1 MQTHYGNMQD
11 VMRRDQAEKERAQ
24 EEAAKLRKENKHMAI
39 ECEGLREAIGQV
51 TMDRDHMRMA
61 IQEYEG
67 IRE

>member
-11 VMRRDQAEKERAQ
+11 VMRRDQADKDRAQ

-39 ECEGLREAIGQV
+39 ECEGLREALGQV
-51 TMDRDHMRMA
+51 SMERDQMGMA

>member
-51 TMDRDHMRMA
+51 TMERDHMRMA

>member
-1 MQTHYGNMQD
+1 MQSHYGNMQD

-51 TMDRDHMRMA
+51 TLERDQIRRA
-61 IQEYEG
+61 IEEYEG

>member
-1 MQTHYGNMQD
+1 MQSHYGNMQD

-24 EEAAKLRKENKHMAI
+24 EEAAKLRKENRHMAI

-51 TMDRDHMRMA
+51 TLERDQIRRA
-61 IQEYEG
+61 IEEYEG